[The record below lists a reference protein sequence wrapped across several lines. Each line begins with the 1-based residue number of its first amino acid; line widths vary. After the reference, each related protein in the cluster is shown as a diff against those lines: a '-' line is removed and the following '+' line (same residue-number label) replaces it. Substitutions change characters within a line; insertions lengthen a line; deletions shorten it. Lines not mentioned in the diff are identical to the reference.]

1 MKSFIVFL
9 VSLSA
14 AGGNPQ
20 GEVKTLND
28 DPENSKQVLIGKQ
41 ELLEFLETVFVF
53 QVNNLYVY
61 PLPFYHNFNSLNILK
76 L

>member
-14 AGGNPQ
+14 AAGNPQ

-41 ELLEFLETVFVF
+41 ELIKKMLRLFVF
-53 QVNNLYVY
+53 
-61 PLPFYHNFNSLNILK
+61 FSGE
-76 L
+76 

>member
-14 AGGNPQ
+14 AAGNPQ

-61 PLPFYHNFNSLNILK
+61 PLTFLS
-76 L
+76 